1 MLWFY
6 FTGAAILVGG
16 EINSEI
22 ENEMAKRG
30 APDAKEK
37 GEKAPDD
44 KSRAG
49 AARKDEPQRS
59 KAKDEPRRSK
69 ASAAMSKQRTHDDA
83 HEGRTH
89 DERESRTHIAHA
101 ARGRVTRM
109 DEHEER
115 FSFGKLAVVMGAWAL
130 SKVGIRRTKTQ

>member
-22 ENEMAKRG
+22 ENEMAKQG

-37 GEKAPDD
+37 GEKAPDN
-44 KSRAG
+44 KGG
-49 AARKDEPQRS
+49 ASRKDEPQRS

>member
-22 ENEMAKRG
+22 ENEMAKQG

-49 AARKDEPQRS
+49 ASRKDEPQRS

-69 ASAAMSKQRTHDDA
+69 ASAATSNQQTHDA
-83 HEGRTH
+83 REGRTH
-89 DERESRTHIAHA
+89 DEREGRTHDALA